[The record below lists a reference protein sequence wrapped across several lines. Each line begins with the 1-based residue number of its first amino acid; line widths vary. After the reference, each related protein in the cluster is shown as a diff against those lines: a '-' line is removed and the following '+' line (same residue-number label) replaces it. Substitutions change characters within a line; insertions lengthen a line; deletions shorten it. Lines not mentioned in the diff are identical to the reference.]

1 MRIMDAN
8 VKVNGSVNDVC
19 VFKGVEELLA
29 ENERRK
35 EEGRS
40 QEEEARSQKEEG
52 RRQRGDDFRGEHS
65 AKPHVE
71 PPYMAA
77 RGEEAACGVAGAPKC
92 VPTKVGWTA
101 ERERCREDFVYW
113 AQRCV
118 RIKDKRSGRMVPFV
132 LNRPQRRVAAL
143 LERERR
149 AGRPVRMIMLKAR
162 QWGGSTLVQMYMAWI
177 QCTRMRNWH
186 SLIVAQVGRTA
197 ATIRG
202 MYDRMLRSYPAE
214 LWEERSEKEEVR
226 NQKGDEKT
234 KDEKTK
240 EVRNQKS
247 EGVALGEAA
256 RRAAIYGGSGNGSL
270 RTLGALGALGTLDDG
285 GDCTT
290 ACAVAP
296 HGVKKGLVRW
306 QGQEGIRE
314 IAGRGCRV
322 TIGSAESQDSVR
334 GADYAMAHLSEVAF
348 WKDTPKGSPED
359 VIRAVCGSVALEPE
373 TLVVLE
379 STANGVGNFFH
390 TEWLRAE
397 RGESDKLAVFVPWYE
412 IEIYSMELAEGEA
425 WGLWES
431 LDEYERGLWRRGLTL
446 EQIKWYKQKRREY
459 GEHAAMMAEYPTTP
473 SEAFANTGLNVF
485 SREGL
490 ERLMKGCRKPLA
502 VGEVVALSGAP
513 TGREA
518 LRGVRFTP
526 DSTGGME
533 VWEHPLPGV
542 AYVVG
547 VDVGGRTAR
556 ADWSVIVVM
565 TADERPRVVAQW
577 RGHIDHDLL
586 TWKGAAV
593 ARHYNGAL
601 LVFESNSLEHG
612 GGGSPTQWDGGT
624 DCGAFMLH
632 ELYDEYENLY
642 FRRAPGGGKGKPG
655 FHTNRATK
663 QMVVTRMIAAVRDGV
678 LAERDAGAVEEMAVY
693 QRLPNGG
700 YGARAGFHDD
710 RVMARAIAL
719 QAVAEMREGLRGGSL
734 ERDADLREFIRGV

>member
-1 MRIMDAN
+1 MGPVYFFNVNFYRMRIMDAN
-8 VKVNGSVNDVC
+8 LNVKVDVNDVC
-19 VFKGVEELLA
+19 GFKGVDELLA

-40 QEEEARSQKEEG
+40 QNEEVRSQNEEG
-52 RRQRGDDFRGEHS
+52 RSEEFSDLSCQFLEAGAGKHS
-65 AKPHVE
+65 AEPHVE
-71 PPYMAA
+71 PTYMAA
-77 RGEEAACGVAGAPKC
+77 CGEGACVEGAGRMADARTC
-92 VPTKVGWTA
+92 VPTEVGMTTEDVRR

-113 AQRCV
+113 AERCV

-143 LERERR
+143 MERERR

-162 QWGGSTLVQMYMAWI
+162 QWGGSTLVLMYMAWI
-177 QCTRMRNWH
+177 QCTQMRNWH

-214 LWEERSEKEEVR
+214 MWEERS
-226 NQKGDEKT
+226 
-234 KDEKTK
+234 
-240 EVRNQKS
+240 QKS
-247 EGVALGEAA
+247 EIRGEGEGK
-256 RRAAIYGGSGNGSL
+256 R
-270 RTLGALGALGTLDDG
+270 
-285 GDCTT
+285 
-290 ACAVAP
+290 
-296 HGVKKGLVRW
+296 GLVRW

-322 TIGSAESQDSVR
+322 TIGSAESQDAVR

-359 VIRAVCGSVALEPE
+359 VIRAVCGSVALEPQ

-397 RGESDKLAVFVPWYE
+397 RGESDKLAVFVPWHE
-412 IEIYSMELAEGEA
+412 IEIYSMELAPGEA
-425 WGLWES
+425 RGLWES

-446 EQIKWYKQKRREY
+446 EQIKWYKHKRREY
-459 GEHAAMMAEYPTTP
+459 GDHAAMMAEYPTTP
-473 SEAFANTGLNVF
+473 GEAFANTGMNVF

-490 ERLMKGCRKPLA
+490 EQLMRGCRKPLA
-502 VGEVVALSGAP
+502 VGEVVGLSGAP

-556 ADWSVIVVM
+556 ADWSVIVVL
-565 TADERPRVVAQW
+565 TAEDRPRVVAQW

-601 LVFESNSLEHG
+601 LVFESNSLEHS
-612 GGGSPTQWDGGT
+612 SPTGGD

-642 FRRAPGGGKGKPG
+642 FRHAPGGGKGKPG

-663 QMVVTRMIAAVRDGV
+663 QMVVTRMIAAVRDGA
-678 LAERDAGAVEEMAVY
+678 LAERDAGAVEEMAAY

-710 RVMARAIAL
+710 RVMARSIAL
-719 QAVAEMREGLRGGSL
+719 QAVAEAREGLRGGSM
-734 ERDADLREFIRGV
+734 ERDEDLKEFLRGELVFSC